1 MIPLSYSQR
10 GLWFIHKL
18 EGPSATYN
26 IPVVARLSGA
36 LSVAALRS
44 AVSDVVGRHEALR
57 TVFRE
62 QDGEPYQEVL
72 PEADACPDFS
82 VVTVHAT
89 ELDAALDEAKGFCF
103 DLAAA
108 PPMRLWLFRVSE
120 HEHLLVW
127 LMHHIITDEWSM
139 PPLVRDLTTAY
150 TARCAGGVPEWEP
163 LPVQYGDFALWQRDV
178 LGSEDDP
185 DSEVSAQIAFW
196 RPALAGLPEELR
208 LPTDR
213 PRPAVASYEGGTVT
227 FDVDA
232 EVHRGL
238 LALARDNQATLF
250 MVVHAAVAALL
261 TRLGA
266 GTDIPLGAPVSG
278 RTDDALNDLVG
289 YFLNTLV
296 LRTDTAGDPSFTELL
311 ARVRAADLSA
321 YEHQDLPFDRLVEL
335 LNPVRSSAR
344 HPLFQVMVTVENYTQ
359 AVFDLPGVQASL
371 VEDSYSDRAMFDLS
385 LSLRELS
392 DGAPV
397 GLAGSIEYATDL
409 FDQATAETLGGY
421 LAWVLAFVAAH
432 PDAPI
437 SDIDLVTPQD
447 RQRLLVDWN
456 DTALPVTDGTLHGL
470 FEAQVARTPEETAL
484 VSGDTMLTFAELNA
498 RANQFAHHLIARG
511 AGPERVVAVVLP
523 RDANL
528 IVCIL
533 AVLKSGAAFLPVD
546 PGYPAERI
554 EFLVTDADPALVVT
568 CADLAGLLPE
578 PKAEPYLLLDDRAV
592 AADIASRPE
601 TDPGDGD
608 RVCALRSDNPAYVIY
623 TSGSTG
629 TPKGVVATH
638 AGIVNLAHVY
648 RAGSPVFRAVTEIAA
663 VRQMR
668 VAHTASVSFDAAWE
682 PFLWMVDGHEM
693 HLLGDT
699 DRKAAEEVVAYV
711 QARRIDC
718 LDCTPE
724 YLRELMACGLLRGPR
739 SPSVLVLGGEAI
751 SDPDW
756 RRLRSM
762 TTVSVY
768 NTFGPTESTVDVVSC
783 GLDIAGHPRIGRPIV
798 NTRAFVLDDRLRPVP
813 AGVAAELYVA
823 GRGITRGY
831 AGRPGLT
838 AGRFVACPFG
848 APGERMYR
856 TGDLVRWHADGT
868 LEFLGRTDDQVKIR
882 GMRIEIGEIESVV
895 SGLAAVHTAAV
906 AVRPNARGEDVLVA
920 YVVPAGDACDPAALR
935 GELAGILPSYLIPA
949 VFVTLDH
956 LPLNHAGKVDRK
968 SLPTPEFTTTAAAD
982 DGPRT
987 PQEDILCQMFAEV
1000 LGVPSVGVHDN
1011 FFALGG
1017 HSLLVTRLISRIRSA
1032 LGADIS
1038 IVSLFDAPT
1047 VAQVA
1052 SMVDDGTRP
1061 SRPPLR
1067 RRERTGLVEASQV
1080 QRRLWF
1086 LNQLQDGSGLY
1097 NVVEALRL
1105 RGPVRR
1111 DALAA
1116 ALVDTAIRQ
1125 ECLRTV
1131 FVDRDGV
1138 PWQRVLAPGEV
1149 DVPLHVVSASEE
1161 DLAERMAAASVEGF
1175 DLGAEL
1181 PIRVWLYQLGP
1192 REHVLLLVMH
1202 HIAMDGWSMT
1212 PLLRDLSVAYQAR
1225 VAGEAPRWDPLPVQY
1240 ADFAEWQREFLGSES
1255 DADSV
1260 LSNQLRYWRETLA
1273 GAPDEL
1279 ALPYDRPRPA
1289 VSSHRGGHVP
1299 LHVGAELHSTLLEL
1313 ARSTGTSL
1321 FMVFQA
1327 ALATVLTRLGAGNDL
1342 PIGTSTT
1349 DRGDELL
1356 DDVVGFFVNT
1366 LVLRVDT
1373 SGRPGFSDLLKRV
1386 REVDLEALSN
1396 RDVPFDRIVEELNPQ
1411 RSLSRNALFQV
1422 LLMMQESGDAVEFP
1436 GVTSTEEPVEFPV
1449 VRFDLWLGLTES
1461 KSPEG
1466 DCLGVVGEFRY
1477 SVDLFDHA
1485 TMENLVAR
1493 FVEVLRE
1500 VADDPDTPV
1509 EPTTAPRTLTRARR
1523 KAVTLPAGT

>member
-1 MIPLSYSQR
+1 
-10 GLWFIHKL
+10 
-18 EGPSATYN
+18 
-26 IPVVARLSGA
+26 
-36 LSVAALRS
+36 
-44 AVSDVVGRHEALR
+44 
-57 TVFRE
+57 
-62 QDGEPYQEVL
+62 
-72 PEADACPDFS
+72 
-82 VVTVHAT
+82 
-89 ELDAALDEAKGFCF
+89 
-103 DLAAA
+103 
-108 PPMRLWLFRVSE
+108 
-120 HEHLLVW
+120 
-127 LMHHIITDEWSM
+127 MHHIITDEWSM

-278 RTDDALNDLVG
+278 RTDDALDSLVG

-311 ARVRAADLSA
+311 ARVRATDLSA

-392 DGAPV
+392 DGAPA

-409 FDQATAETLGGY
+409 FDQATAETLGAY
-421 LAWVLAFVAAH
+421 LTRVLAFAAAD

-437 SDIDLVTPQD
+437 SDIDLVTSQD

-456 DTALPVTDGTLHGL
+456 DTALPLSGDTLPGL
-470 FEAQVARTPEETAL
+470 FEAQVARTPDATAL
-484 VSGDTMLTFAELNA
+484 VAGDTVLTFADLNA

-511 AGPERVVAVVLP
+511 VGPESIVAVVLP
-523 RDANL
+523 RDAEL
-528 IVCIL
+528 VITIL

-554 EFLVTDADPALVVT
+554 AFLVTDADPALVVT
-568 CADLAGLLPE
+568 CGALADRLPDGGA
-578 PKAEPYLLLDDRAV
+578 PRVLLDDLV
-592 AADIASRPE
+592 LEADIAREPG
-601 TDPGDGD
+601 TDPRDGD
-608 RVCALRSDNPAYVIY
+608 RVCPLRPDNPAYVIY

-956 LPLNHAGKVDRK
+956 LPLNHSGKVDRK
-968 SLPTPEFTTTAAAD
+968 SLPRTRLHRHREHRERRLPHPARGNPLPDVRRRARRPVGGRARQLLRPWRALPAD
-982 DGPRT
+982 DEADQPH
-987 PQEDILCQMFAEV
+987 P
-1000 LGVPSVGVHDN
+1000 
-1011 FFALGG
+1011 
-1017 HSLLVTRLISRIRSA
+1017 
-1032 LGADIS
+1032 LGARRGRLHRVAVRRPDGRPGRRAGGGRP
-1038 IVSLFDAPT
+1038 VDAPA
-1047 VAQVA
+1047 VAARDRRQQGPAGLGAGRPVVPRQAGRPEPDLQHRRCGRPAA
-1052 SMVDDGTRP
+1052 S
-1061 SRPPLR
+1061 
-1067 RRERTGLVEASQV
+1067 TG
-1080 QRRLWF
+1080 
-1086 LNQLQDGSGLY
+1086 
-1097 NVVEALRL
+1097 EALRD
-1105 RGPVRR
+1105 RARRR
-1111 DALAA
+1111 DAQPRGAA
-1116 ALVDTAIRQ
+1116 HRVPGRRRRPVPADPRRVRSRARLEVRQ
-1125 ECLRTV
+1125 V
-1131 FVDRDGV
+1131 
-1138 PWQRVLAPGEV
+1138 
-1149 DVPLHVVSASEE
+1149 
-1161 DLAERMAAASVEGF
+1161 AEA
-1175 DLGAEL
+1175 
-1181 PIRVWLYQLGP
+1181 
-1192 REHVLLLVMH
+1192 
-1202 HIAMDGWSMT
+1202 
-1212 PLLRDLSVAYQAR
+1212 
-1225 VAGEAPRWDPLPVQY
+1225 
-1240 ADFAEWQREFLGSES
+1240 
-1255 DADSV
+1255 
-1260 LSNQLRYWRETLA
+1260 
-1273 GAPDEL
+1273 
-1279 ALPYDRPRPA
+1279 
-1289 VSSHRGGHVP
+1289 
-1299 LHVGAELHSTLLEL
+1299 
-1313 ARSTGTSL
+1313 
-1321 FMVFQA
+1321 
-1327 ALATVLTRLGAGNDL
+1327 DL
-1342 PIGTSTT
+1342 PKA
-1349 DRGDELL
+1349 L
-1356 DDVVGFFVNT
+1356 DDAAHPSSTSPPSRSSG
-1366 LVLRVDT
+1366 RRC
-1373 SGRPGFSDLLKRV
+1373 SGRPR
-1386 REVDLEALSN
+1386 
-1396 RDVPFDRIVEELNPQ
+1396 
-1411 RSLSRNALFQV
+1411 
-1422 LLMMQESGDAVEFP
+1422 
-1436 GVTSTEEPVEFPV
+1436 TST
-1449 VRFDLWLGLTES
+1449 
-1461 KSPEG
+1461 
-1466 DCLGVVGEFRY
+1466 C
-1477 SVDLFDHA
+1477 
-1485 TMENLVAR
+1485 
-1493 FVEVLRE
+1493 
-1500 VADDPDTPV
+1500 
-1509 EPTTAPRTLTRARR
+1509 
-1523 KAVTLPAGT
+1523 